1 MLLYLLR
8 HAIAEDRAESDSA
21 RELTP
26 KGLDQAR
33 SIAIKF
39 SQRSPQVDRVICSP
53 YTRAQQTAASMMPI
67 FPELDL
73 TLDAGIAPD
82 GDVYGVMDAI
92 EGYDLQQVLLVSH
105 NPFLSNL
112 LSVLVDG
119 TMETHRPEDN
129 ATLHCVSID
138 VVAPGCGEILYTL
151 EP

>member
-8 HAIAEDRAESDSA
+8 HAIAEDRAESDSV

-53 YTRAQQTAASMMPI
+53 YARGQQTAASMMPL

-119 TMETHRPEDN
+119 TMETHRPVDN
-129 ATLHCVSID
+129 ATLHCVSMD

>member
-8 HAIAEDRAESDSA
+8 HAIAEDRAESDSV

-39 SQRSPQVDRVICSP
+39 SQRSPQLDRVICSP
-53 YTRAQQTAASMMPI
+53 YARAQQTAASMMPL

-82 GDVYGVMDAI
+82 GDIYGVMDAI

-119 TMETHRPEDN
+119 TMETHRPVDN
-129 ATLHCVSID
+129 ATLHCVSMD

>member
-8 HAIAEDRAESDSA
+8 HAIAQDSAESDSA

-26 KGLDQAR
+26 KGMDQAR
-33 SIAIKF
+33 SIARVF
-39 SQRSPQVDRVICSP
+39 NQHSPQVDRVICSP
-53 YTRAQQTAASMMPI
+53 YARAQQTAASIMRL

-73 TLDAGIAPD
+73 PLDAGITLD
-82 GDVYGVMDAI
+82 GDVYRVMDAI
-92 EGYDLQQVLLVSH
+92 ESYDLQQVLLVSH

-112 LSVLVDG
+112 LSLLVDG
-119 TMETHRPEDN
+119 TMESHRPVGN
-129 ATLHCVSID
+129 ATLHCVSMD

>member
-26 KGLDQAR
+26 KGLGQAR

-53 YTRAQQTAASMMPI
+53 YARAQQTAASMMPL

-73 TLDAGIAPD
+73 TLDAGVAPD
-82 GDVYGVMDAI
+82 GDIYGVMDAI

-129 ATLHCVSID
+129 ATLHCVSMD

>member
-8 HAIAEDRAESDSA
+8 HAIAQDSAESDSA

-26 KGLDQAR
+26 KGMDQAR
-33 SIAIKF
+33 SIARVF
-39 SQRSPQVDRVICSP
+39 NQHSPQVDRVICSP
-53 YTRAQQTAASMMPI
+53 YARAQQTAASIMRL

-73 TLDAGIAPD
+73 PLDAGITPD
-82 GDVYGVMDAI
+82 GDVYRVMDAI
-92 EGYDLQQVLLVSH
+92 ESYDLQQVLLVSH

-112 LSVLVDG
+112 LSLLVDG
-119 TMETHRPEDN
+119 TMESHRPVGN
-129 ATLHCVSID
+129 ATLHCVSMD

>member
-1 MLLYLLR
+1 
-8 HAIAEDRAESDSA
+8 
-21 RELTP
+21 
-26 KGLDQAR
+26 
-33 SIAIKF
+33 
-39 SQRSPQVDRVICSP
+39 
-53 YTRAQQTAASMMPI
+53 MMPL

-119 TMETHRPEDN
+119 TIETHRPVDN
-129 ATLHCVSID
+129 ATLHCVSMD
-138 VVAPGCGEILYTL
+138 VVAPGCGEILYIL